1 MKAEN
6 NNKKAHTKITIW
18 PDRLREWFV
27 DGEEV
32 NNEESRFKQLA
43 SDTQA
48 YRMVGKQHVTEISES
63 KGSSTNYT
71 LKPVILVNCRI

>member
-18 PDRLREWFV
+18 PDRFREWFV

-32 NNEESRFKQLA
+32 NKEESRFKELS
-43 SDTQA
+43 SDTHA
-48 YRMVGKQHVTEISES
+48 YRMVGKQHITEISEPT
-63 KGSSTNYT
+63 GSSSNYT
-71 LKPVILVNCRI
+71 LKPVS